1 MSINLSAQ
9 VFADYCYGNF
19 DLQEGASANYK
30 FLPDY
35 QSLPVCLIDCIYSL
49 RASYNSVTKKI
60 VKRYADEYMN
70 GDISYKDDTISDL
83 IEHINSCGGAKE
95 FAEKILENNQE
106 LGGSAHIPKEEALL
120 QLAEFLKILHIETI
134 DDFKNF
140 TSTDKSTKLLE
151 IVIQGV
157 KGIGEAGVNYLFMLT
172 GDTSRCKF
180 DVHIRQCIKNVKDT
194 DVNISDIECQNL
206 FRDTVAILKAE
217 YPKCHMLT
225 VAGLDGIIWKALQ
238 GKPQGKTINTIN
250 RVPD

>member
-1 MSINLSAQ
+1 MGINLSAQ
-9 VFADYCYGNF
+9 AFADHCKKIIPKKETF
-19 DLQEGASANYK
+19 ANYK

-49 RASYNSVTKKI
+49 RASYNSVTEKI

-83 IEHINSCGGAKE
+83 IEHINSCGGTEE
-95 FAEKILENNQE
+95 FAEKILKNNQE

-180 DVHIRQCIKNVKDT
+180 DVHIRQCIKDAKKAKNAKDAKDA
-194 DVNISDIECQNL
+194 DVNISDSECQAL
-206 FRDTVAILKAE
+206 FRDTVDILKAE
-217 YPKCHMLT
+217 YPMLT
-225 VAGLDGIIWKALQ
+225 VAGLDGIIWNHYAGQNDKSC
-238 GKPQGKTINTIN
+238 P
-250 RVPD
+250 